1 MFHARFGYDVE
12 FDYFWLVVWNFGTFG
27 LFAIVYGTILPIDK
41 LIFFKIVKTTNQIYI
56 ILTYINQRDMVV
68 DVHQPEKS

>member
-41 LIFFKIVKTTNQIYI
+41 LIFFKIVKTTNQILY
-56 ILTYINQRDMVV
+56 
-68 DVHQPEKS
+68 